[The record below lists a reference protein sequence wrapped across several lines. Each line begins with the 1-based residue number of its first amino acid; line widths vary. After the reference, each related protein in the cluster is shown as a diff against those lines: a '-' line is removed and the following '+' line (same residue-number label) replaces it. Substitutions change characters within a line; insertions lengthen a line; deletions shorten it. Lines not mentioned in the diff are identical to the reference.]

1 MAEAREFMMNI
12 AAAQIAATQVIVQN
26 DGDKTRDIMLGRL
39 EELQGKDRDE
49 AKAILRAKKMALT
62 NAFANLV
69 GMKKGEVVG
78 NLTVPAPKKEPK
90 KGHGAG
96 DDAVAYLEAA
106 SSGAATSSAPPAA
119 VVQDQAVAYLEAASS
134 GAATSSAPPAA
145 VVQDQAV
152 IEGSINFDPLAKQK
166 ASFKKLNSKARL
178 AKLISMMEADG
189 IGGDFLS
196 WAESQFPA
204 EYQVALKRVIEQFG
218 IPGLE

>member
-1 MAEAREFMMNI
+1 VQDKSRIVNKHNCVDKMRASQAEEC
-12 AAAQIAATQVIVQN
+12 
-26 DGDKTRDIMLGRL
+26 DSSD
-39 EELQGKDRDE
+39 
-49 AKAILRAKKMALT
+49 
-62 NAFANLV
+62 
-69 GMKKGEVVG
+69 
-78 NLTVPAPKKEPK
+78 
-90 KGHGAG
+90 
-96 DDAVAYLEAA
+96 DDAVAFAEA
-106 SSGAATSSAPPAA
+106 
-119 VVQDQAVAYLEAASS
+119 VSS

-152 IEGSINFDPLAKQK
+152 IEGNMYLADRLAKQK
-166 ASFKKLNSKARL
+166 ASFKTLNSKARL